1 MEYQLITPS
10 IPIQTNSLVEWVF
23 ANRGMTPAQKNH
35 YLNTSRE
42 DILDP
47 LLLDNM
53 REGAKMLVKH
63 LSAGD
68 KIFVQV
74 DADAD
79 GMTSSAALINYI
91 NMFAPG
97 VAQNNILY
105 RVHTGKQHG
114 IILNTIPDDVKLV
127 IIPDAGS
134 NQISEHKELWDKG
147 IDVLVLDHHEVDE
160 ISLYAC
166 IINNQTCD
174 YPNKTL
180 SGVGVVYKFCSYL
193 DSLLGCD
200 YADRILDLVAVGIVA
215 DMMDLRNFETKELID
230 LGLNNLRNPFITAFA
245 DA

>member
-97 VAQNNILY
+97 AAQNNILY

-127 IIPDAGS
+127 IILDAGS
-134 NQISEHKELWDKG
+134 SQISEHKELWKKA
-147 IDVLVLDHHEVDE
+147 LM
-160 ISLYAC
+160 
-166 IINNQTCD
+166 
-174 YPNKTL
+174 
-180 SGVGVVYKFCSYL
+180 F
-193 DSLLGCD
+193 
-200 YADRILDLVAVGIVA
+200 
-215 DMMDLRNFETKELID
+215 
-230 LGLNNLRNPFITAFA
+230 
-245 DA
+245 